1 MLGEGLLSRLVF
13 LARFGLTLGARKYD
27 FAAQLCERFLRGPH
41 RRDDEHLVR
50 RFAARAYEQLAA
62 WDKALGH
69 SQVVLEV
76 HPNDFEM
83 LRVAAESLMK
93 THRFDEAA
101 HYARRMLEVN
111 LAQSQSHGLEALFGS
126 WLANNHDKGQWINW
140 AKDYLRWFAD
150 RNNPAA
156 DPKVG
161 Q

>member
-1 MLGEGLLSRLVF
+1 M
-13 LARFGLTLGARKYD
+13 
-27 FAAQLCERFLRGPH
+27 QFLRGSR

-50 RFAARAYEQLAA
+50 RFAARAYEQLSA
-62 WDKALGH
+62 WDKALEH

-76 HPNDFEM
+76 HPDDFEM

-93 THRFDEAA
+93 TRRFDEAA

-111 LAQSQSHGLEALFGS
+111 LAQSQSHGLEALFSS
-126 WLANNHDKGQWINW
+126 WLANNHDKGQWISW

-156 DPKVG
+156 DRKLA